1 MSIGR
6 LFIQQL
12 SIISMLTIMNTSY
25 AKICILTLEYVLQC
39 EMLTTT
45 RNYKNLGNIYLW
57 CDCNK

>member
-25 AKICILTLEYVLQC
+25 AKICILT
-39 EMLTTT
+39 
-45 RNYKNLGNIYLW
+45 
-57 CDCNK
+57 